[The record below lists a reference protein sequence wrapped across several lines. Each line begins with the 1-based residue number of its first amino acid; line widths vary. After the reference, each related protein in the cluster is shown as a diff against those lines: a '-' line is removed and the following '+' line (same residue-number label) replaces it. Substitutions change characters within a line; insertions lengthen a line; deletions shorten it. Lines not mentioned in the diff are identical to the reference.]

1 MRIIAIILYGRA
13 ACFGTFAVLFGD
25 GGLAFGSLTLL
36 LFGLAFHRIA
46 ELRTILGLSGAIA
59 SSGPSLLA
67 VSLFCV
73 AALAVIASFLLDAP
87 QTMGMGVFFGLLE
100 FYFTAY
106 RSLVLPSVASLTILR
121 TLTRKANK
129 LRRS

>member
-1 MRIIAIILYGRA
+1 M
-13 ACFGTFAVLFGD
+13 
-25 GGLAFGSLTLL
+25 
-36 LFGLAFHRIA
+36 
-46 ELRTILGLSGAIA
+46 
-59 SSGPSLLA
+59 
-67 VSLFCV
+67 
-73 AALAVIASFLLDAP
+73 IASFLLDAP

-100 FYFTAY
+100 SYFTAY